1 MEGSPEHRSLRE
13 ELDGKRVVVCMG
25 AGGVGKTTIS
35 ASLALGLAMRGKKVA
50 VVTIDPANRL
60 AAALGLDE
68 LAGEPHMIDED
79 LLSEAGIELE
89 GELWAMMLD
98 AKRTFDQ
105 IVERLEPDQER
116 LAAILAD
123 PIYKE
128 LSSAVA
134 GSHEMSAIAKLYELY
149 EDHDF
154 DAIVLDTPP
163 SRNALD
169 FLDAPGRLLGF
180 MEGRALQLFLAPGGL
195 TAKLFGR
202 GTGLV
207 FGIFAKITGID
218 MMGELTSFFG
228 SIGGVVQGFGRQT
241 KEVAALLRAPD
252 TTFMVVTSPDR
263 GQAREAAF
271 LAERLRKAGMARG
284 GLIVNRVERLGLR
297 AMTESRLIE
306 VLQPDLG
313 ERLAAKVA
321 ANLADFDVLAERDAE
336 TVRKLSEELKEPE
349 PVLVKDLDED
359 VNDLAGL
366 AEIAGLLFDR
376 DLAQPGTSTC

>member
-1 MEGSPEHRSLRE
+1 MAKKGPRGRLLER
-13 ELDGKRVVVCMG
+13 LDGKKVVVCMG

-35 ASLALGLAMRGKKVA
+35 AALAMGMAMRGKKVA

-68 LAGEPHMIDED
+68 LASEPHRIDES
-79 LLSEAGIELE
+79 LLSGQGIELE

-105 IVERLEPDQER
+105 IVERLEPDEKR
-116 LAAILAD
+116 LAAILAN
-123 PIYKE
+123 PVYKE

-154 DAIVLDTPP
+154 DVIVLDTPP

-202 GTGLV
+202 GTGFV
-207 FGIFAKITGID
+207 FGIFAKMTGID
-218 MMGELTSFFG
+218 MMGELARFFG
-228 SIGGVVQGFGRQT
+228 SIDGVVEGFGKQT
-241 KEVAALLRAPD
+241 KHVAALLRAPE
-252 TTFMVVTSPDR
+252 TTFLVVTSPDR
-263 GQAREAAF
+263 APAQEAVF
-271 LAERLRKAGMARG
+271 LADRLHEAGMARG
-284 GLIVNRVERLGLR
+284 GVIVNRVESLSLNGMDEARL
-297 AMTESRLIE
+297 TESL
-306 VLQPDLG
+306 LADLD
-313 ERLAAKVA
+313 ERLASKVA
-321 ANLADFDVLAERDAE
+321 ANLADFDVLARRDAA
-336 TVRKLSEELKEPE
+336 TVARLSEQLQEPD
-349 PVLVKDLDED
+349 PVLVRDLDED
-359 VNDLAGL
+359 IHDLAGL
-366 AEIAGLLFDR
+366 AEVAALLLD
-376 DLAQPGTSTC
+376 